1 MGSPRFVIK
10 HTKNSSH
17 LMDPSMECLQGTS
30 LNAYMHKKRPSE
42 QKQKPQNHVVLQAT
56 IASPTNKLF
65 QKEISLM

>member
-1 MGSPRFVIK
+1 
-10 HTKNSSH
+10 
-17 LMDPSMECLQGTS
+17 MDPSMECLQGTS